1 MSVLQRDLY
10 DDTIFY
16 YDLHSDLWNLGSQRD
31 HLAEGDTFEADGK
44 TWFILGRS
52 NISQSFT
59 IQEESIFST
68 PAEQADVTELRR
80 KSEAMRKQKAK
91 ENMEHWLRE
100 LLKSKDNV
108 SMCNVIHIDG
118 HLYED
123 VVKDIETY
131 LEIFKETD

>member
-1 MSVLQRDLY
+1 MSGLQRDLY
-10 DDTIFY
+10 DDTVFY

-31 HLAEGDTFEADGK
+31 HLAEGDTFEADGR

-59 IQEESIFST
+59 IQEESVF
-68 PAEQADVTELRR
+68 RKG

-100 LLKSKDNV
+100 LLESKDDV
-108 SMCNVIHIDG
+108 SMGNVVHIDG

-123 VVKDIETY
+123 VVKDIERY
-131 LEIFKETD
+131 LEISKETT

>member
-1 MSVLQRDLY
+1 MSGLQRDLY
-10 DDTIFY
+10 DDTVFY

-59 IQEESIFST
+59 IQEEPIFSKG
-68 PAEQADVTELRR
+68 

-100 LLKSKDNV
+100 LLESKDDV
-108 SMCNVIHIDG
+108 SMGNVVHIDG

-131 LEIFKETD
+131 LEIFKETT

>member
-1 MSVLQRDLY
+1 MSGLERDLY

-16 YDLHSDLWNLGSQRD
+16 YDWHSDLWKLGDLRD
-31 HLAEGDTFEADGK
+31 TLAEGDTFEADGK

-59 IQEESIFST
+59 IQEEPIFSK
-68 PAEQADVTELRR
+68 E

-91 ENMEHWLRE
+91 EKIDYILRE
-100 LLKSKDNV
+100 LLESKDWV
-108 SMCNVIHIDG
+108 ASGGCVHMDG

-131 LEIFKETD
+131 LELHSE

>member
-16 YDLHSDLWNLGSQRD
+16 YDWHGDLWNLGDLRD
-31 HLAEGDTFEADGK
+31 TLAEGDTFEADGK

-59 IQEESIFST
+59 IQEEPIFSKG
-68 PAEQADVTELRR
+68 

-108 SMCNVIHIDG
+108 SMCNVVHMNG

-131 LEIFKETD
+131 LEISKETS

>member
-1 MSVLQRDLY
+1 MSELQRDLY

-16 YDLHSDLWNLGSQRD
+16 YDWHSDLWKLGDLRD
-31 HLAEGDTFEADGK
+31 TLAEGDTFEAGGK

-59 IQEESIFST
+59 IQEESVF
-68 PAEQADVTELRR
+68 R
-80 KSEAMRKQKAK
+80 KGKSYAMRKEKAK
-91 ENMEHWLRE
+91 ENMEHWLRG
-100 LLKSKDNV
+100 LLESKDEVYMSNLV
-108 SMCNVIHIDG
+108 HIDG

-131 LEIFKETD
+131 LELHSE

>member
-16 YDLHSDLWNLGSQRD
+16 YDWHGDLWNLGDLRD
-31 HLAEGDTFEADGK
+31 TLAEGDTFEADGK

-59 IQEESIFST
+59 IQEEPIFSKG
-68 PAEQADVTELRR
+68 

-100 LLKSKDNV
+100 LLKSKNDV
-108 SMCNVIHIDG
+108 SMCNVIHMDG

>member
-1 MSVLQRDLY
+1 MSGLQRDLY
-10 DDTIFY
+10 DDTVFY

-31 HLAEGDTFEADGK
+31 HLAEGDTFEAHGK
-44 TWFILGRS
+44 TWFILERS

-59 IQEESIFST
+59 IQEEPIFSKG
-68 PAEQADVTELRR
+68 

-100 LLKSKDNV
+100 LLESNDDV
-108 SMCNVIHIDG
+108 SMGNVVHIDG

-131 LEIFKETD
+131 LEIFKETT